1 MVNYYLELELNS
13 ALSTAEL
20 DQALKKLSMKWHQ
33 RVNAPSLEAR
43 QEAERKVQMIN
54 EARSILLDEQKRAQY
69 DDQLVRTTEE
79 TKQEEAEKREVV
91 LDEETVA
98 EQLRILQA
106 NEENVEII
114 KLINL
119 AYSTG
124 IRNGEFC
131 WAAGQAWIEVDD
143 LNQAV
148 VWFKRSIELDPDN
161 YRSYTSLAFIAEWQ
175 EDYAGLKQY
184 LDWLVENHHDDNSW
198 IAGMRM
204 KCYMKMGQ
212 EPMAYSVIQQYM
224 KKNPKDIKFK
234 QDAQGLYFD
243 LIAEMTQESTSIE
256 KPEYVAQMLEY
267 ARRADELYPCGRSR
281 EKVEIIERE
290 YKKLSRKDTAKKG
303 GIFSRF
309 F

>member
-20 DQALKKLSMKWHQ
+20 DQALKKLSMKWRQ

-54 EARSILLDEQKRAQY
+54 EARNILLDEQKRAEY
-69 DDQLVRTTEE
+69 DDRLAHSQPEPEPEPEVTFNEE
-79 TKQEEAEKREVV
+79 S
-91 LDEETVA
+91 VA
-98 EQLRILQA
+98 EQLRALQEA
-106 NEENVEII
+106 EQNREII
-114 KLINL
+114 KLLTL
-119 AYSTG
+119 AYNSG
-124 IRNGEFC
+124 IRNHEFC
-131 WAAGQAWIEVDD
+131 WAAGNAWLEEDD
-143 LNQAV
+143 LRQAV
-148 VWFKRSIELDPDN
+148 IWFNRSIEIEPDN
-161 YRSYTSLAFIAEWQ
+161 RPAVTSLAFIAEWQ
-175 EDYAGLKQY
+175 EDYESLKTY
-184 LDWLVENHHDDNSW
+184 LDWLVERQYDDTTW

-204 KCYMKMGQ
+204 KYYMKMGQ

-224 KKNPKDIKFK
+224 KKNPRDIKFK

-243 LIAEMTQESTSIE
+243 LIAEMTQDSSSLE

-267 ARRADELYPCGRSR
+267 ARRADELYPCGRSK
-281 EKVEIIERE
+281 EKIEIIERE
-290 YKKLSRKDTAKKG
+290 YKKLSRKDPAKKG